1 AVAQDP
7 LFAALLRETQVRR
20 DQAYTE
26 RGAKKTARGSV
37 FKDAADQVNETRN
50 EKERLQKLADDSESV
65 EKELRKLMATR
76 IQREEALASA
86 AEHVKIV
93 ERLAS
98 QAAALSAAAEQVRI
112 AREEVE
118 RIRGLDREITAA
130 EHNLEDLAVKVAQ
143 AEEAVKAA
151 QRQVAQTETT
161 LEAAKKAATS
171 DGTDSGT
178 RHTFARQ
185 GLELRRVAADQALVE
200 AQRRVDAALAAQKLV
215 DAVTTLT
222 TEHQKREVE

>member
-1 AVAQDP
+1 M
-7 LFAALLRETQVRR
+7 
-20 DQAYTE
+20 
-26 RGAKKTARGSV
+26 K
-37 FKDAADQVNETRN
+37 TRN
-50 EKERLQKLADDSESV
+50 EKERLQKLVDDSESV
-65 EKELRKLMATR
+65 EKELRKLMATH

-93 ERLAS
+93 EQLAS

-112 AREEVE
+112 AREDGRADPGEF
-118 RIRGLDREITAA
+118 DREIAAA
-130 EHNLEDLAVKVAQ
+130 EHNLKDLAVKVAQ

-151 QRQVAQTETT
+151 QRQVTQTETT
-161 LEAAKKAATS
+161 WEAAKKAATS

-222 TEHQKREVE
+222 TEHAETRG